1 MPNSRKRVRIQ
12 RLTETITIN
21 GGGLTGLS
29 LAIALRNR
37 GVPVILHE
45 AGNYPRHRVCGEFI
59 SGVSPQTLDA
69 LGISETLSDAL
80 RHTDVA
86 WFAGDRL
93 LRKNK
98 LPAPALGISR
108 QLLDDRLQRLAEKL
122 GAEIHTG
129 SRQLPEPGK
138 PASVWTAGRRPTRGK
153 WIGLKAH
160 IRNIASTAHLE
171 MHSGPTGYL
180 GITPVENGWSNACG
194 LFRADRSIKATHQD
208 LLPAYLRKNGNT
220 ALAAAIES
228 AGWKPDSFTA
238 VAGFALGLQPPTPG
252 ILALG
257 DSHSIIPP
265 FTGNGMSMAFQSAET
280 SLPHLVDFA
289 NGTATWQATCKR
301 IEADLHTRFHTRL
314 SAAKFIHPLLFHPA
328 ARPFL
333 KIAPINPILHL
344 VR

>member
-1 MPNSRKRVRIQ
+1 M
-12 RLTETITIN
+12 TETITIN

-45 AGNYPRHRVCGEFI
+45 AGTYPRHRVCGEFI
-59 SGVSPQTLDA
+59 SGISPQTIET
-69 LGISETLSDAL
+69 LGIAEALSDAL
-80 RHTDVA
+80 HHIDIA

-98 LPAPALGISR
+98 LPTPALGISR
-108 QLLDDRLQRLAEKL
+108 HLLDDRLQHLAKKL
-122 GAEIHTG
+122 GAEILTN
-129 SRQLPEPGK
+129 SRQIPEPGK
-138 PASVWTAGRRPTRGK
+138 PAAVWAGGRRPTRGK

-160 IRNIASTAHLE
+160 TRNIPSSAHLE
-171 MHSGPTGYL
+171 MHSGSTGYL
-180 GITPVENGWSNACG
+180 GITPVENGWSNVCG
-194 LFRADRSIKATHQD
+194 LFRIDRNIRVTHQD
-208 LLPAYLRKNGNT
+208 LLPAYLRKNGNM
-220 ALAAAIES
+220 ALASSLES
-228 AGWKPDSFTA
+228 AEWKTDSFTA

-265 FTGNGMSMAFQSAET
+265 FTGNGMTMAFQSAET
-280 SLPHLVDFA
+280 ALPHLVDFA
-289 NGTATWQATCKR
+289 NGTTVWHTACER
-301 IEADLHTRFHTRL
+301 IETDLKTRFHKRL
-314 SAAKFIHPLLFHPA
+314 TAAKFIHPLLFHPA

-333 KIAPINPILHL
+333 KIAPITPILHL

>member
-1 MPNSRKRVRIQ
+1 M
-12 RLTETITIN
+12 TETIKIH

-45 AGNYPRHRVCGEFI
+45 AGTYPRHRVCGEFI
-59 SGVSPQTLDA
+59 SGISRQTIET
-69 LGISETLSDAL
+69 LGISEPLEDAL

-86 WFAGDRL
+86 WFAGNRL
-93 LRKNK
+93 LRENK
-98 LPAPALGISR
+98 LPEPALGISR
-108 QLLDDRLQRLAEKL
+108 HLLDNRLQQLAKGL
-122 GAEIHTG
+122 GAEIRTL
-129 SRQLPEPGK
+129 SRQHTEPGK
-138 PASVWTAGRRPTRGK
+138 PATVRTAGRRPTRGK

-160 IRNIASTAHLE
+160 VRNIPTGAHLE

-180 GITPVENGWSNACG
+180 GITPVENGWTNVCG
-194 LFRADRSIKATHQD
+194 LFRADRSISASHRD

-220 ALAAAIES
+220 ALAAALEN
-228 AGWKPDSFTA
+228 ADWKPDSFTA
-238 VAGFALGLQPPTPG
+238 IAGFALGLQPPTPG

-265 FTGNGMSMAFQSAET
+265 FTGNGMTMAFQSAET
-280 SLPHLVDFA
+280 ALPHLVDYA
-289 NGTATWQATCKR
+289 KAKTNWPTTCERIAHALRSRFQKR
-301 IEADLHTRFHTRL
+301 LHAARFL
-314 SAAKFIHPLLFHPA
+314 HPLLFRPA
-328 ARPFL
+328 ARHFL